1 MKRYASLIPVLVLP
15 AIIVVY
21 LALFWNSVKDM
32 AIQSSGY
39 PKVLIV
45 AIACLLPFVIWKETA
60 EWRQGHMPAISLIA
74 QWWSWSKVV
83 YGTAATIAYV
93 FLIDP
98 LGTYLSSALFVGGLT
113 AALGYRRPVGLA
125 SIVVGTLAVIYVFAN
140 FLGVNLPGT

>member
-1 MKRYASLIPVLVLP
+1 
-15 AIIVVY
+15 VY

-39 PKVLIV
+39 PKLLIV

-60 EWRQGHMPAISLIA
+60 EWRRGHAPPISLMA
-74 QWWSWSKVV
+74 EWWNWSKVV
-83 YGTAATIAYV
+83 YGTVATILYV
-93 FLIDP
+93 VLIDP

-113 AALGYRRPVGLA
+113 AALGYRRPAVIA
-125 SIVVGTLAVIYVFAN
+125 SLVVGTLAVIYVFAN